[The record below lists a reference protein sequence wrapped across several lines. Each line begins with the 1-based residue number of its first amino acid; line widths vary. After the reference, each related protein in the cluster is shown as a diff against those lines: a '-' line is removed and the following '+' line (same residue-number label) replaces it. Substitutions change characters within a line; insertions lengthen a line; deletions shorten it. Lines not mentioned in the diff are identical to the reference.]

1 MITMTIKGNSKQ
13 AKALI
18 EILKTFDFVEVINAK
33 SSRTPAKSKTA
44 IDISLAEEKQ
54 GKTNHYKNSDDLFHK
69 VLNV

>member
-1 MITMTIKGNSKQ
+1 MTIKGNSKQ

-18 EILKTFDFVEVINAK
+18 EMLKTFDFVEVINAK
-33 SSRTPAKSKTA
+33 SSRTPAKSKTG

-54 GKTNHYKNSDDLFHK
+54 GKTNQYKNSDDLFHK

>member
-18 EILKTFDFVEVINAK
+18 EMLKTFDFVEVINAK
-33 SSRTPAKSKTA
+33 SSRTPAKSKTG

-54 GKTNHYKNSDDLFHK
+54 GKTNQYKNSDDLFHK

>member
-1 MITMTIKGNSKQ
+1 MVTMTIKGNSKQ

-18 EILKTFDFVEVINAK
+18 EMLKTFDFVEVINAK

-54 GKTNHYKNSDDLFHK
+54 GKTNQYKNSDDLFHK

>member
-1 MITMTIKGNSKQ
+1 MVTMTIKGNSKQ

-18 EILKTFDFVEVINAK
+18 EMLKTFDFVEVINAK
-33 SSRTPAKSKTA
+33 SSRTPAKSKTG

-54 GKTNHYKNSDDLFHK
+54 GKTNQYKNSDDLFHK

>member
-18 EILKTFDFVEVINAK
+18 EMLKTFDFVEVINAK

-54 GKTNHYKNSDDLFHK
+54 GKTNQYKNSDDLFHK